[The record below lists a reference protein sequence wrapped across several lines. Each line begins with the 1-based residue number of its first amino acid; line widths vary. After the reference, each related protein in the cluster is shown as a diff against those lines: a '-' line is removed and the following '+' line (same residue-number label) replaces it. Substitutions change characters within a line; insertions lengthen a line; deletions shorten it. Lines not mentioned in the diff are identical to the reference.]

1 MSKSQSQTP
10 ISRKTVTDG
19 GSIIQ
24 EKYRKLGYSK
34 NTRIILL
41 ASWRPGTLKNYSKY
55 IDLWKE
61 FASMNSFGI
70 FSNRVQNVLD
80 FLSKLF
86 SDWHSYNQINTAS
99 SALSSIITIN
109 KVPCGKHPD
118 VKRFMKDIFELWPI
132 FPKYHTVWDVK
143 KVFNYFRNLPVISDL
158 TFKEISLKL
167 AMLLCLVLG
176 GQRMQTIHLINLKD
190 IKYVGDQV
198 FIPVF
203 ILLTTLLWK
212 SQTNDKFNKLHLI
225 IHQILTLKTFQIFIM
240 MYCKQKL
247 LNIKEKNK

>member
-1 MSKSQSQTP
+1 MSKPQSQTP

-86 SDWHSYNQINTAS
+86 SD
-99 SALSSIITIN
+99 
-109 KVPCGKHPD
+109 
-118 VKRFMKDIFELWPI
+118 
-132 FPKYHTVWDVK
+132 
-143 KVFNYFRNLPVISDL
+143 
-158 TFKEISLKL
+158 
-167 AMLLCLVLG
+167 
-176 GQRMQTIHLINLKD
+176 
-190 IKYVGDQV
+190 
-198 FIPVF
+198 
-203 ILLTTLLWK
+203 
-212 SQTNDKFNKLHLI
+212 
-225 IHQILTLKTFQIFIM
+225 
-240 MYCKQKL
+240 
-247 LNIKEKNK
+247 

>member
-86 SDWHSYNQINTAS
+86 SD
-99 SALSSIITIN
+99 
-109 KVPCGKHPD
+109 
-118 VKRFMKDIFELWPI
+118 
-132 FPKYHTVWDVK
+132 
-143 KVFNYFRNLPVISDL
+143 
-158 TFKEISLKL
+158 
-167 AMLLCLVLG
+167 
-176 GQRMQTIHLINLKD
+176 
-190 IKYVGDQV
+190 
-198 FIPVF
+198 
-203 ILLTTLLWK
+203 
-212 SQTNDKFNKLHLI
+212 
-225 IHQILTLKTFQIFIM
+225 
-240 MYCKQKL
+240 
-247 LNIKEKNK
+247 